1 MIDIA
6 SRVPRIVHKNRL
18 ALNKLTGRINEPKK
32 HRTYQTQSLLNANYI
47 EELKNHPEQVRWSYH
62 IKSLHRMKVLTGRM
76 KLHQLEE
83 DAVFKFDLNL
93 SADPKNERASKT
105 LAMMREIVGL
115 VTDAKLHL
123 REIYQKIDQLKHINF
138 FLEPLKSSFRVAVDK
153 LMDRFVTNT
162 SNSVL
167 SPLVTNYI
175 EQCLGGTDGLEVSQF
190 LVRIGPNML
199 GLVNVEK
206 YLKFGA
212 ADDFHKSIVK
222 MFDDYCKVY
231 TAVYSLYEPFKSL
244 LEHAHFNMLL
254 KCTLN
259 D

>member
-6 SRVPRIVHKNRL
+6 SRVPRNVHKNRL

-32 HRTYQTQSLLNANYI
+32 HRTYSTQSMLNANYI
-47 EELKNHPEQVRWSYH
+47 EELKNHPEQVRWGYH

-76 KLHQLEE
+76 KLHRIEE
-83 DAVFKFDLNL
+83 DAMFKFDLNL

-123 REIYQKIDQLKHINF
+123 SEIYQKIDKLKHINF
-138 FLEPLKSSFRVAVDK
+138 FLEPLKSSFHVAVYK
-153 LMDRFVTNT
+153 LMDRFVSNT

-199 GLVNVEK
+199 GRVNVEA
-206 YLKFGA
+206 Y
-212 ADDFHKSIVK
+212 
-222 MFDDYCKVY
+222 
-231 TAVYSLYEPFKSL
+231 
-244 LEHAHFNMLL
+244 
-254 KCTLN
+254 
-259 D
+259 